1 MPIGPEIGRIL
12 LRTGGVKM
20 LSKLVEIVW
29 KLYFDRNTPRFL
41 LLVLSINGSSVRKR
55 NTSFAILFSPLD
67 LHYCIAYVRA
77 RVFFFFTV
85 VGTSYFKNF
94 PPIFFLFYVICVQY
108 NFMKFKNTWNFFPL
122 IYSSISIVS
131 IHRDIFLQ
139 IIRYTGMFVP
149 TLSLRP
155 IRFLTIKIYFW

>member
-1 MPIGPEIGRIL
+1 MLESFPNL
-12 LRTGGVKM
+12 L
-20 LSKLVEIVW
+20 KLFESFISTV
-29 KLYFDRNTPRFL
+29 THHA
-41 LLVLSINGSSVRKR
+41 SS
-55 NTSFAILFSPLD
+55 FQFYPLT
-67 LHYCIAYVRA
+67 VRA
-77 RVFFFFTV
+77 FVNATLRLQFFFLHSICIIASHMCARASFFFFTV

-131 IHRDIFLQ
+131 IHRDTFLQ
-139 IIRYTGMFVP
+139 IIRYTGVFVP

-155 IRFLTIKIYFW
+155 IRFLTIKIYF